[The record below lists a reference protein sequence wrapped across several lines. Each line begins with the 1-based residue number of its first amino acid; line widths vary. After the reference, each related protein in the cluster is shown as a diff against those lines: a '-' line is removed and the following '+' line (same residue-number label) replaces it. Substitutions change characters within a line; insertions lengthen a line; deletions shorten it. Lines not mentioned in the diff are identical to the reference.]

1 VLLGDSDAAA
11 AAQAAAA
18 DALGAAAVDAS
29 EHGGGR
35 GLSLPPAMAVAAG
48 SLVVGSSDGSNGSRG
63 CPLYAKYYDK
73 LYPHSAQAPRGG
85 RPAQAV

>member
-18 DALGAAAVDAS
+18 DALAAAAVAVPD
-29 EHGGGR
+29 HRGGDR
-35 GLSLPPAMAVAAG
+35 GLSLPPAMAAAAG
-48 SLVVGSSDGSNGSRG
+48 GLVAGSGGGGSRG

-73 LYPHSAQAPRGG
+73 IYPHAGQATGAR
-85 RPAQAV
+85 QAAVSV